1 MKYTRK
7 DIIGQVEEFEGDPI
21 EIMEMIKLI
30 DMDSKGSVLP
40 YIDSGCY
47 GISILEDELIGGF
60 EDEI

>member
-1 MKYTRK
+1 MKYKRK
-7 DIIGQVEEFEGDPI
+7 DSIGQVEEFEGDPI

-47 GISILEDELIGGF
+47 GISIMEDELIG
-60 EDEI
+60 EDDNK